1 MKAYVKPAMM
11 ALSISANDQLCG
23 SCTFSTRENKD
34 DFLIYLGN
42 PEANWND
49 VNGNEILEPG
59 ESAIFG
65 HGEDCDFEYA
75 GYCKHKAVENELSQV
90 FTS

>member
-1 MKAYVKPAMM
+1 MKAYVKPAMT

-34 DFLIYLGN
+34 IFSIYLN
-42 PEANWND
+42 IPKAEWND
-49 VNGNEILEPG
+49 DGDGILEPG

-65 HGEDCDFEYA
+65 PGEDCHFEYE
-75 GYCKHKAVENELSQV
+75 GYCKHAAVQNKLIQV

>member
-23 SCTFSTRENKD
+23 SCTFSTRENQD
-34 DFLIYLGN
+34 EFSIYLTI
-42 PEANWND
+42 PEAEWND
-49 VNGNEILEPG
+49 NDNGILEPG

-65 HGEDCDFEYA
+65 PGEECNYEYK
-75 GYCKHKAVENELSQV
+75 GYCKHAAVKNGLVQV

>member
-23 SCTFSTRENKD
+23 SCTFSTRENQDK
-34 DFLIYLGN
+34 FLIYLGDSV
-42 PEANWND
+42 AKWND
-49 VNGNEILEPG
+49 DGDEILEPG

-65 HGEDCDFEYA
+65 HGEDCDLEYV
-75 GYCKHKAVENELSQV
+75 GYCKHAAVKTGSQQV

>member
-34 DFLIYLGN
+34 IFSIYLTI
-42 PEANWND
+42 PKAEWND
-49 VNGNEILEPG
+49 DGDGILEPG

-75 GYCKHKAVENELSQV
+75 GYCKHAAVKNGSEQV

>member
-34 DFLIYLGN
+34 IFSVYLTISKA
-42 PEANWND
+42 EWND
-49 VNGNEILEPG
+49 DGDGILEPG

-75 GYCKHKAVENELSQV
+75 GYCKHAAVQSGLRQV

>member
-1 MKAYVKPAMM
+1 MKAYAKPAMM

-23 SCTFSTRENKD
+23 SCTFSTRENQDKFSSYLYMPEAEWKD
-34 DFLIYLGN
+34 DG
-42 PEANWND
+42 D
-49 VNGNEILEPG
+49 GILEPG

-65 HGEDCDFEYA
+65 LGEDCRVVYD
-75 GYCKHKAVENELSQV
+75 GYCKHKAVENELVQV